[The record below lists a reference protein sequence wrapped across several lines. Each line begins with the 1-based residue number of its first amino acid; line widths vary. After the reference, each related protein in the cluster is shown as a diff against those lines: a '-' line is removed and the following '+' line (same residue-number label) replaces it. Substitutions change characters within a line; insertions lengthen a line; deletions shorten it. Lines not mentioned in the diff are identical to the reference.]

1 MNFLQKSKKIIAVAT
16 LLSGLALFAGCGG
29 QKAEEAISGTVS
41 ASGSTALLPLLKP
54 VTLYLQHCTPTR
66 RRSRLTV

>member
-41 ASGSTALLPLLKP
+41 ASGSTALLP
-54 VTLYLQHCTPTR
+54 
-66 RRSRLTV
+66 S